1 MSFEHI
7 FLQGIHPIQVLA
19 AKGMVVFVDSSCQSP
34 EITIQFSVL
43 VGRESLHNANFWTL
57 TCFSIK

>member
-7 FLQGIHPIQVLA
+7 FLQGIHPIQVFLA
-19 AKGMVVFVDSSCQSP
+19 AKGMVVFVDSSCQIP

-43 VGRESLHNANFWTL
+43 VGRESLHNANF
-57 TCFSIK
+57 